1 LRDGIPA
8 FHSIPHSLE
17 NHASKMN
24 EAKVVSPANKR
35 RKLLLILVLVFLAAG
50 AVAGWRWLTVGRY
63 QEYTDDAYV
72 DGNLV
77 RITARSEGTVVGINA
92 DEMDPVRQGQ
102 VLVSLEDSD
111 ARAALD
117 RAKATLAET
126 VRKATQLL
134 AEADQQRAV
143 VTLREKELELAKDSE
158 RRRTALAKQ
167 KLGPEEQARQARI
180 NTEIAAA
187 NLEVAKRQL
196 ATTQALIQHTPV
208 MHQPAVLE
216 AEARLRSAYLDWA
229 RLRIPAPVSGYVAKR
244 TVQLGQRV
252 KPEDTLM
259 AVVPLE
265 QLWVDANF
273 KEDQLTH
280 LRLGQ
285 PATLTA
291 DIYGDEVVYHGKV
304 QGIGMGTGAAFA
316 LLPAQNASGNWIKIV
331 QRLPVRIQL
340 DRKELTQHP
349 LRLGLSMRVTVDTHH
364 RDGAVLAALPM
375 SQPFTTSVY
384 DPGDD
389 PLDGVI
395 DGIIKANAALPAAVK
410 AP

>member
-1 LRDGIPA
+1 
-8 FHSIPHSLE
+8 
-17 NHASKMN
+17 MN
-24 EAKVVSPANKR
+24 EANAVSPANKR
-35 RKLLLILVLVFLAAG
+35 RKLLLILVVVFLAGG
-50 AVAGWRWLTVGRY
+50 AAAGWRWLTVGRY
-63 QEYTDDAYV
+63 QEFTDDAYV

-77 RITARSEGTVVGINA
+77 RITARSEGTVVSINT

-158 RRRTALAKQ
+158 RRRSALAKQ

-196 ATTQALIQHTPV
+196 TTTEALIQHTPV
-208 MHQPAVLE
+208 MRQPAVLE
-216 AEARLRSAYLDWA
+216 AEARLRSAYLDWT
-229 RLRIPAPVSGYVAKR
+229 RSRVPAPVSGYVAKR

-252 KPEDTLM
+252 KPEDVLM

-273 KEDQLTH
+273 KEDQLAH

-285 PATLTA
+285 PVTLTA
-291 DIYGDEVVYHGKV
+291 DLYGDDVVYHGKV

-340 DRKELTQHP
+340 DRNELTQHP
-349 LRLGLSMRVTVDTHH
+349 LRLGLSMRVTVDTHQ
-364 RDGAVLAALPM
+364 RDGTVLAALPM
-375 SQPFTTSVY
+375 SQPFSTPVY

-395 DGIIKANAALPAAVK
+395 DGIIKANAALPAAK